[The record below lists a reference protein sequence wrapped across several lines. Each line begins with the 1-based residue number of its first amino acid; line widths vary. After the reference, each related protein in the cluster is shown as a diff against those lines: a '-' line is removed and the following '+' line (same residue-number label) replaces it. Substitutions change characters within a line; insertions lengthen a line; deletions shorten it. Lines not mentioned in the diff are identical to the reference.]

1 MTGDSSSLASKETR
15 LPLCDMTNVPSKRG
29 ISSILGDF
37 LLKSGDDS
45 GKAVA
50 REGSGVKF
58 SKRLCLVVDDLV
70 KESTRTSDTNDG
82 SCSDDKNSFGDSPV
96 VDGDS
101 ENFDLVDVKE
111 SQGETNALDIG
122 GVQHSKGE
130 DDGVLSQRE
139 CDDKDSNMTV
149 FGSQTDAVTGE
160 DVAMAVFSSSNSE
173 SDERLAM
180 VATEDTGLLLPDSQ
194 DIKSFNMNRCS
205 NFDSIGIVNH
215 AMEADDELK
224 SCSCSFCLKA
234 AYIWSDL
241 HYQDIKGRLSVL
253 KKSQKEAS
261 SLIKRNGKE
270 KPVDIHGSEN
280 SNSSTNAEFDAMGQ
294 WTSLFLNMEGILARE
309 SSHLDN
315 SFIAMK
321 ELRENCKID
330 LERAMKTPQPNNT

>member
-1 MTGDSSSLASKETR
+1 MTGDSCSLVSKETR

-37 LLKSGDDS
+37 LLKSGDDA
-45 GKAVA
+45 GKTVA

-82 SCSDDKNSFGDSPV
+82 SSSDGKISFGDSPA
-96 VDGDS
+96 DS
-101 ENFDLVDVKE
+101 ENFDLKE
-111 SQGETNALDIG
+111 SQGETNAVDTAVELT
-122 GVQHSKGE
+122 
-130 DDGVLSQRE
+130 QRE
-139 CDDKDSNMTV
+139 CDKDSNVDDFSSQTDPVAGEDLTMTV
-149 FGSQTDAVTGE
+149 F
-160 DVAMAVFSSSNSE
+160 SNSNCE
-173 SDERLAM
+173 SDNRLAT
-180 VATEDTGLLLPDSQ
+180 VAAEGTGLLASSET
-194 DIKSFNMNRCS
+194 IKPFNMSRCS
-205 NFDSIGIVNH
+205 AVDNNMD
-215 AMEADDELK
+215 ADDELK

-261 SLIKRNGKE
+261 SLIRRNSKGRATD
-270 KPVDIHGSEN
+270 VYGSEN
-280 SNSSTNAEFDAMGQ
+280 SNNSTNVEFDVMGQ

-309 SSHLDN
+309 SSHLQD
-315 SFIAMK
+315 SFVTMK

-330 LERAMKTPQPNNT
+330 LERATKTPQQNNT

>member
-1 MTGDSSSLASKETR
+1 MSKETR

-37 LLKSGDDS
+37 LLKSGDDA
-45 GKAVA
+45 GKTVA

-82 SCSDDKNSFGDSPV
+82 SSSDDKISFGDSPAV
-96 VDGDS
+96 VDADS
-101 ENFDLVDVKE
+101 ENLDVKE
-111 SQGETNALDIG
+111 SQGETNAVDTAVELG
-122 GVQHSKGE
+122 
-130 DDGVLSQRE
+130 QRE
-139 CDDKDSNMTV
+139 CEKDSNV
-149 FGSQTDAVTGE
+149 ADFSSQTDAVTGE
-160 DVAMAVFSSSNSE
+160 DLTMTVFSSSNCG
-173 SDERLAM
+173 SDDRLAM
-180 VATEDTGLLLPDSQ
+180 VGAEGTGLLPSTET
-194 DIKSFNMNRCS
+194 IKPFNMSRCS
-205 NFDSIGIVNH
+205 AVGNMGMVNQE
-215 AMEADDELK
+215 MEADDELK

-261 SLIKRNGKE
+261 SLIRRNGKGR
-270 KPVDIHGSEN
+270 PTTDVYGSEN
-280 SNSSTNAEFDAMGQ
+280 SNHSTNVEFDVMGQ

-309 SSHLDN
+309 SSHLQD
-315 SFIAMK
+315 SFITMK

-330 LERAMKTPQPNNT
+330 LERATKTPQQNNS

>member
-1 MTGDSSSLASKETR
+1 MTGDRCSLVSKETR
-15 LPLCDMTNVPSKRG
+15 LALCDMTNVPSKRA

-45 GKAVA
+45 GKIVA

-82 SCSDDKNSFGDSPV
+82 SSSDDKNSFGDS
-96 VDGDS
+96 
-101 ENFDLVDVKE
+101 ENFDVKE
-111 SQGETNALDIG
+111 SQGETNAVDIG
-122 GVQHSKGE
+122 LGVQHLKVE
-130 DDGVLSQRE
+130 DGDAVVELSQN
-139 CDDKDSNMTV
+139 KDSNMTD
-149 FGSQTDAVTGE
+149 FASQTDGTTGE
-160 DVAMAVFSSSNSE
+160 DLTVTVVSSSNSE
-173 SDERLAM
+173 SDDRLAM
-180 VATEDTGLLLPDSQ
+180 VASEGTGLLPNSQ
-194 DIKSFNMNRCS
+194 TIKSFSINRCS
-205 NFDSIGIVNH
+205 TVESMGIVNH
-215 AMEADDELK
+215 DMDADDELK

-261 SLIKRNGKE
+261 SLIQRNGKG
-270 KPVDIHGSEN
+270 KPTDIHGSEN
-280 SNSSTNAEFDAMGQ
+280 SNNSANSEFDLMGQ

-309 SSHLDN
+309 SNHLQG
-315 SFIAMK
+315 SFVTMK

-330 LERAMKTPQPNNT
+330 LERATKTPQHNNT